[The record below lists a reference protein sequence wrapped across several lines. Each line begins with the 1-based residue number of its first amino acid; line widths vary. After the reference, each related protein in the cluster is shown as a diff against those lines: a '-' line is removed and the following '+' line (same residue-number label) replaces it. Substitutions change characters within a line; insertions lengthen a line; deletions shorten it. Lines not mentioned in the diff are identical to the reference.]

1 MDPARDREATEPVRL
16 GSRPSSPAVVVMRLS
31 GFLDAEQ
38 VLQATS
44 RANEQLERLGGG
56 RLLVDC
62 LAMTDYEGEARRLF
76 TEWNA
81 QNKHRVHGV
90 AVVTDKLLWHMVV
103 STIGL
108 ASRQTM
114 KAFSDIDEAHA
125 WLGALGAPKK
135 PR

>member
-1 MDPARDREATEPVRL
+1 M
-16 GSRPSSPAVVVMRLS
+16 VVMKLT

-38 VLQATS
+38 VLRATKQAG
-44 RANEQLERLGGG
+44 EQLDRLGKG

-62 LAMTDYEGEARRLF
+62 LTMNDYEGEARRLF

-81 QNKHRVHGV
+81 QNKNRVEGV

-108 ASRQTM
+108 ASSQTM
-114 KAFSDIDEAHA
+114 KAFSSADDAEA
-125 WLGALGAPKK
+125 WLGKLVPKV
-135 PR
+135 RR

>member
-1 MDPARDREATEPVRL
+1 MTDPSGKR
-16 GSRPSSPAVVVMRLS
+16 SSSPAELRPQSAPVVMMRLV

-38 VLQATS
+38 VRKATTTAS
-44 RANEQLERLGGG
+44 EQLDRLGLG

-62 LAMTDYEGEARRLF
+62 SRMDDYEGEARRLF

-81 QNKHRVHGV
+81 KNKHRVQGV

-108 ASRQTM
+108 ASSQTM
-114 KAFSDIDEAHA
+114 KAFSDIDEAYG
-125 WLGALGAPKK
+125 WLAGLTTSK
-135 PR
+135 RR